1 MNLSLLRQN
10 YKELRAYELSEKLVQ
25 IICITSHI
33 YELVSVTIKFFGFS
47 TEFGQMTNF
56 GNLPLNFVFV
66 FFHKFQGKYI
76 ENNILK
82 NCQCQFIICLIVIK
96 NMNCEMAELDI

>member
-1 MNLSLLRQN
+1 MKNEKYVLKKLNLSLLRQN
-10 YKELRAYELSEKLVQ
+10 YKELRAHDVLSEKLIQ

-33 YELVSVTIKFFGFS
+33 YELVSVTINFFGFS
-47 TEFGQMTNF
+47 TEFGHMTNF

-76 ENNILK
+76 ENNI
-82 NCQCQFIICLIVIK
+82 
-96 NMNCEMAELDI
+96 